1 MARQKVRKK
10 GGGRSVPRAP
20 VGPSL
25 PNTEFSREPYTNSE
39 SNTLICKLIEEL
51 GSNSDLMQVHFIGC
65 AGQFS

>member
-1 MARQKVRKK
+1 M
-10 GGGRSVPRAP
+10 GRGLISGEALL
-20 VGPSL
+20 GPSL